1 MTSLF
6 IAYTPADG
14 NLNRVNILKR
24 LLAAI
29 GKYSLVPLC
38 ICLFGIF
45 VYPTMY
51 KYDKLDQK
59 YPVKINRI
67 TGETTVLTGKG
78 WQNAE
83 DYSSAAEEML
93 SYKEDI
99 INKIDLQNEEIK
111 NQVIEEIKSQI
122 DEIKSDVTSTEMTSG
137 ELYDA
142 IREKRGLNV
151 TSDEVGTEDQSVNAE
166 EINRNTD
173 AFTMGDTKETV
184 KNIMGVPDSV
194 IGAEPFVMWYYGDS
208 RVDFKDGKVS
218 GWDNDGNLPLK

>member
-1 MTSLF
+1 
-6 IAYTPADG
+6 
-14 NLNRVNILKR
+14 VNILKR
-24 LLAAI
+24 LLTAI

-83 DYSSAAEEML
+83 DYNSAAEEM
-93 SYKEDI
+93 SRYKDQI
-99 INKIDLQNEEIK
+99 IAEIESQNESIK
-111 NQVIEEIKSQI
+111 ADVLLTIQEELDVIAEKQASIATRPGNEVSEPADENIEE
-122 DEIKSDVTSTEMTSG
+122 VSTDSVEG
-137 ELYDA
+137 E
-142 IREKRGLNV
+142 R
-151 TSDEVGTEDQSVNAE
+151 SDENFFEL
-166 EINRNTD
+166 
-173 AFTMGDTKETV
+173 GDTKDTV
-184 KNIMGVPDSV
+184 KKIMGVPDSI

-218 GWDNDGNLPLK
+218 GWDNDGNLPLR